1 MFQPEIAGQG
11 EIPRN
16 STISSPKLRIPG
28 NSESRISTMPNQIKL
43 LQVSSFKNT
52 LVPTTTSVNDVG
64 NRNEQ
69 IEMDDFQLKIT
80 KSSLVEEKVSYDK
93 DLSATTSLDFN
104 ENTTEYPGQ
113 RSLQYDLSFNS
124 SSDLLNDLRDRT
136 NNRATSRE
144 EVSNDGGSDSTN
156 TSKYSELRLL
166 DRSGDEAVQ
175 VRMQNT
181 SVTDSGAT
189 KLIYSVHLGGKPV
202 PAETAA
208 RDMALLSPQE
218 VALELGAPVLI
229 QSERKYYTC
238 SSYL

>member
-1 MFQPEIAGQG
+1 
-11 EIPRN
+11 
-16 STISSPKLRIPG
+16 
-28 NSESRISTMPNQIKL
+28 MPNQIKL

-52 LVPTTTSVNDVG
+52 LVPTTTSVNDVE

-144 EVSNDGGSDSTN
+144 EISNDGGSDSTN

>member
-1 MFQPEIAGQG
+1 
-11 EIPRN
+11 
-16 STISSPKLRIPG
+16 
-28 NSESRISTMPNQIKL
+28 MPNQIKL

-52 LVPTTTSVNDVG
+52 LVPTTTSVNDVE

>member
-1 MFQPEIAGQG
+1 
-11 EIPRN
+11 
-16 STISSPKLRIPG
+16 
-28 NSESRISTMPNQIKL
+28 MPNQIKL

-144 EVSNDGGSDSTN
+144 EISNDGGSDSTN

>member
-1 MFQPEIAGQG
+1 
-11 EIPRN
+11 
-16 STISSPKLRIPG
+16 
-28 NSESRISTMPNQIKL
+28 MPNQIKL

-52 LVPTTTSVNDVG
+52 LVPTTTSVNDVE

-124 SSDLLNDLRDRT
+124 SSDLFNDLRDRT

-144 EVSNDGGSDSTN
+144 EISNDGGSDSTN

>member
-1 MFQPEIAGQG
+1 
-11 EIPRN
+11 
-16 STISSPKLRIPG
+16 
-28 NSESRISTMPNQIKL
+28 MPNQIKL

-93 DLSATTSLDFN
+93 NLSATTSLDFN

-113 RSLQYDLSFNS
+113 RLLQYDLSFNS

-144 EVSNDGGSDSTN
+144 EISNDGGSDSTN

>member
-1 MFQPEIAGQG
+1 M
-11 EIPRN
+11 
-16 STISSPKLRIPG
+16 
-28 NSESRISTMPNQIKL
+28 
-43 LQVSSFKNT
+43 SSFKNT
-52 LVPTTTSVNDVG
+52 LVSTTTSVNDVG

-69 IEMDDFQLKIT
+69 IRIDDFQLKMT
-80 KSSLVEEKVSYDK
+80 KSSLVKEKISYDK
-93 DLSATTSLDFN
+93 NLSATTSLDFN
-104 ENTTEYPGQ
+104 ENTTGYPDQ

-124 SSDLLNDLRDRT
+124 SSDLFNNLHDRT

-144 EVSNDGGSDSTN
+144 EILNDGGSDSTN

-166 DRSGDEAVQ
+166 DHSGDEAVQ

-229 QSERKYYTC
+229 QSERKY
-238 SSYL
+238 L

>member
-1 MFQPEIAGQG
+1 MFQPEVASEG
-11 EIPRN
+11 EMPRN
-16 STISSPKLRIPG
+16 STISSPNLSIPG
-28 NSESRISTMPNQIKL
+28 NSESQISTMPNQIKL
-43 LQVSSFKNT
+43 LQVSNFKNT

-69 IEMDDFQLKIT
+69 IQMDDFQLKIT
-80 KSSLVEEKVSYDK
+80 KSSLVKEKISYDK

-104 ENTTEYPGQ
+104 ENTTDYPGQ

-124 SSDLLNDLRDRT
+124 SSNLFNNLHDRT
-136 NNRATSRE
+136 NNRATSGE
-144 EVSNDGGSDSTN
+144 EILNDGGSDSTN

-166 DRSGDEAVQ
+166 DHSGDEAVQ

-229 QSERKYYTC
+229 QSERKY
-238 SSYL
+238 L

>member
-1 MFQPEIAGQG
+1 
-11 EIPRN
+11 
-16 STISSPKLRIPG
+16 
-28 NSESRISTMPNQIKL
+28 MPNQIKL

>member
-1 MFQPEIAGQG
+1 M
-11 EIPRN
+11 PRN
-16 STISSPKLRIPG
+16 STISPPKLRIPG
-28 NSESRISTMPNQIKL
+28 NSESQISTMPNQIKL

-69 IEMDDFQLKIT
+69 IRMDDFQLKMT
-80 KSSLVEEKVSYDK
+80 KSSLVKEKISYDK
-93 DLSATTSLDFN
+93 NLSASTSLDFN
-104 ENTTEYPGQ
+104 ENTTDYPGQ

-124 SSDLLNDLRDRT
+124 SSNPFDNLHDRT
-136 NNRATSRE
+136 NNRTTSRE
-144 EVSNDGGSDSTN
+144 ELSNDGGSDSTN

-166 DRSGDEAVQ
+166 DHSGDEAVQ

-229 QSERKYYTC
+229 QSERKY
-238 SSYL
+238 L

>member
-1 MFQPEIAGQG
+1 M
-11 EIPRN
+11 
-16 STISSPKLRIPG
+16 
-28 NSESRISTMPNQIKL
+28 
-43 LQVSSFKNT
+43 SSFKNT
-52 LVPTTTSVNDVG
+52 LVSTTTSVNDVG

-69 IEMDDFQLKIT
+69 IRIDDFQLKMT
-80 KSSLVEEKVSYDK
+80 KSSLVKEKISYDK
-93 DLSATTSLDFN
+93 NLSATTSLDFN
-104 ENTTEYPGQ
+104 ENTTDYPGQ
-113 RSLQYDLSFNS
+113 RSLQYDISFNS
-124 SSDLLNDLRDRT
+124 SSDLFNNLHDRT

-144 EVSNDGGSDSTN
+144 EILNDGGSDSTN

-166 DRSGDEAVQ
+166 DHSGDEAVQ

-229 QSERKYYTC
+229 QSERKY
-238 SSYL
+238 L

>member
-1 MFQPEIAGQG
+1 MFQPEVASEG
-11 EIPRN
+11 EMPRN
-16 STISSPKLRIPG
+16 STISSPNLSIPG
-28 NSESRISTMPNQIKL
+28 NSESQISTMPNQIKL
-43 LQVSSFKNT
+43 LQVSNFKNT

-69 IEMDDFQLKIT
+69 IQMDDFQLKIT
-80 KSSLVEEKVSYDK
+80 KSSLVKEKVSYDK

-104 ENTTEYPGQ
+104 ENTTDYPGQ

-124 SSDLLNDLRDRT
+124 SSNLFNNLHDRT
-136 NNRATSRE
+136 NNRATSGE
-144 EVSNDGGSDSTN
+144 EILNDGGSDSTN

-166 DRSGDEAVQ
+166 DHSGDEAVQ

-229 QSERKYYTC
+229 QSERKY
-238 SSYL
+238 L

>member
-1 MFQPEIAGQG
+1 
-11 EIPRN
+11 
-16 STISSPKLRIPG
+16 
-28 NSESRISTMPNQIKL
+28 MPNQIKL

-69 IEMDDFQLKIT
+69 IQMDDFQLKIT
-80 KSSLVEEKVSYDK
+80 KSSLVEEKISYDK

-104 ENTTEYPGQ
+104 ENTTDYPGQ

-124 SSDLLNDLRDRT
+124 SSNLFNNLHDRT

-144 EVSNDGGSDSTN
+144 EILNDGSSDSTN
-156 TSKYSELRLL
+156 TSKYSELRSL
-166 DRSGDEAVQ
+166 DHSGDEAVQ

-229 QSERKYYTC
+229 QSERKY
-238 SSYL
+238 L